1 MLIDENTFNID
12 DLFKDSDSDDIDI
25 DTDSTTIEEQENQD
39 KNEMTK
45 AMSNRINE
53 VRHKTEVETQNKI
66 AKDLGYE
73 SYDAMIKAQEKKELQ
88 DAGYDD
94 AEAEATIN
102 KIIEKRLANDPRLKR
117 LEEYE
122 NRDKEKFVQGQLNEI
137 NKLTGS
143 NFTDISQLPEDTLK
157 MWEKTGN
164 LKQAYLATKGE
175 ELLSKSSSYVQKGST
190 AHMASANNGNISTK
204 TRALT
209 EEEKSIYRGVLGD
222 YITEDELSKIT
233 MPNKN

>member
-12 DLFKDSDSDDIDI
+12 DLFKDSDSDDI

-94 AEAEATIN
+94 ADAEATIN

-164 LKQAYLATKGE
+164 LKQAYLATQGE
-175 ELLSKSSSYVQKGST
+175 SLLLKKKASSENGTTTHLASSDVGNMTEKRRGLTAKEREIYKS
-190 AHMASANNGNISTK
+190 
-204 TRALT
+204 
-209 EEEKSIYRGVLGD
+209 VLGD
-222 YITEDELSKIT
+222 YITDDELAKLT
-233 MPNKN
+233 LPNN

>member
-12 DLFKDSDSDDIDI
+12 DLFKDSDSDDID
-25 DTDSTTIEEQENQD
+25 TDTTIEEQENQD

-94 AEAEATIN
+94 ADAEATIN

>member
-12 DLFKDSDSDDIDI
+12 DLFKDSDSDDI

-94 AEAEATIN
+94 TEAEATIN

-204 TRALT
+204 IRALT

>member
-12 DLFKDSDSDDIDI
+12 DLFKDSDSDDI

-94 AEAEATIN
+94 PETEATIN

>member
-12 DLFKDSDSDDIDI
+12 DLFKDSDSDDI